1 MKFAF
6 PFSLIIFIFL
16 LTGCGNEPTS
26 KSVET
31 PKPDK
36 SKAEVADHLNPKKLV
51 GNWMRSDGNYTIKVS
66 KVKGEG
72 YLSASYYNP
81 SPIHTD
87 KTTYKVENNQ
97 LKVHMLLNDTNY
109 PKCTYDLIYN
119 DEKQMLLGQYFQATS
134 GQTYNV
140 MFQKVSK

>member
-1 MKFAF
+1 MF
-6 PFSLIIFIFL
+6 FS
-16 LTGCGNEPTS
+16 GCGEKPAS
-26 KSVET
+26 KPSAAQAAPEEL
-31 PKPDK
+31 
-36 SKAEVADHLNPKKLV
+36 SHLNPKNLI
-51 GNWMRSDGNYTIKVS
+51 GSWMRSDGNYTIKID
-66 KVKGEG
+66 KVKDQG

-87 KTTYKVENNQ
+87 KTTFKVENNQ

-140 MFQKVSK
+140 MFSKMGK